1 MSRRPPRERDNLLT
15 AVVAILTIATLY
27 FAREILIPIAIAV
40 LLAFVLA
47 PLAQLV
53 ERAHLGRVFSSILV
67 VFIAVAVVVVL
78 GWTVTKQLAAVV
90 EQIPDYQQ
98 NIADKIDLLRGA
110 PAQALGEAANTVNQ
124 LKDRLTSSSQ
134 NSSLNSTMSS
144 KRPRKQP
151 AAKPPVQVTL
161 VKTPSLPPDSRATAL
176 HFLLG
181 AALVFVFTLFVI
193 IRREDVR
200 NRFLSL
206 VGTGH
211 LHTATDAM
219 DDAAARVSRYLRLQ
233 LVINTCYGIVIGIG
247 LHFIGLPGALL
258 WGVIAGIMRFLPYL
272 GPPLGGIGPVLLSLA
287 IFPGWHASA
296 FTLALYVCV
305 ELTVSQ
311 FVEPTLY
318 GERTGLSPLAVLVAA
333 VFWTALWGP
342 LGLVVSTPLTTC
354 LLVLGRRVPRLAFL
368 HKLLGDEPV
377 LTPDAHFYQRMLAM
391 DSQEAREV
399 LEANL
404 QSHSLEEVY
413 ESVLIPALE
422 LAEQDR
428 HNDVL
433 DEFTEKFIYENTKE
447 LVEEIYASRNH
458 VDEAAGD
465 LENGESSARSR
476 EKDAHLHVV
485 CVPARDEADEIIAIM
500 LAHTLQRAGYE
511 ADSLSVS
518 TPSDA
523 RRELDKLK
531 PDIACISALP
541 PFAIAHARLLY
552 RSLHAR
558 WPELR
563 VIVGLWNFSGDLRLA
578 LKRIGI
584 KDEGS
589 VLTSLSQVV
598 QTVAVASE
606 FANQNQHA
614 DA

>member
-1 MSRRPPRERDNLLT
+1 M

-40 LLAFVLA
+40 LLAFVLV

-53 ERAHLGRVFSSILV
+53 ERAHLGRVFSSLLV
-67 VFIAVAVVVVL
+67 VLLAITVVVVL
-78 GWTVTKQLAAVV
+78 GWTVTKQLATVV
-90 EQIPDYQQ
+90 EQVPDYQQ
-98 NIADKIDLLRGA
+98 NIADKIDVLRGA
-110 PAQALGEAANTVNQ
+110 PAQALGKVANTMNE
-124 LKDRLTSSSQ
+124 LRDRLTLSPQ
-134 NSSLNSTMSS
+134 NGSLNPSS
-144 KRPRKQP
+144 KGQRKQS
-151 AAKPPVQVTL
+151 AVKSPVQVTL
-161 VKTPSLPPDSRATAL
+161 VKTPSLPPDSLQTAL

-287 IFPGWHASA
+287 IFPGWHAA
-296 FTLALYVCV
+296 VFTLALYVCV
-305 ELTVSQ
+305 ELTISQ

-433 DEFTEKFIYENTKE
+433 DDFTERFIYESTKE
-447 LVEEIYASRNH
+447 LVEEIYESRNH
-458 VDEAAGD
+458 VDEATGD
-465 LENGESSARSR
+465 PENGESRARSR
-476 EKDAHLHVV
+476 EKAVPLHVV

-511 ADSLSVS
+511 ADSFSVS
-518 TPSDA
+518 APSDVL
-523 RRELDKLK
+523 RELDRIK

-578 LKRIGI
+578 LNRIGM

-598 QTVAVASE
+598 QAVAVASE
-606 FANQNQHA
+606 FTNQNERA
-614 DA
+614 GA